1 MEILLLLFLIVILAI
16 AARKALRY
24 KTLSPLLPRKYN
36 FGKRRDTLRTTLG
49 LLEDRGA
56 RTLVETGV
64 ARHGLAKCKG
74 DGASTIVFGLWASQ
88 HRAHLYSVDIDPEA
102 TATAQQ
108 VIDGMDLQDSISVNT
123 SDSVQYLR
131 EFSEPVDF
139 LYLDSYDYDK
149 RDVEIQ
155 LASQQH
161 HLDEFTAIENLL
173 HDKSVVLIDDC
184 NLPGGGKGKLV
195 IDYMTSH
202 GWKVHQLDYQAIL
215 VRGQP
220 D

>member
-1 MEILLLLFLIVILAI
+1 MEFFALLILIVVLALV
-16 AARKALRY
+16 ARKIWRY
-24 KTLSPLLPRKYN
+24 KTLRPLLPWKYN

-56 RTLVETGV
+56 RTLVETGI
-64 ARHGLAKCKG
+64 ARHGLAKSKG
-74 DGASTIVFGLWASQ
+74 DGASTIVFGLWASR

-102 TATAQQ
+102 TATAQK
-108 VIDGMDLQDSISVNT
+108 VIEAMDLQDSISVNT
-123 SDSVQYLR
+123 SDSVKYLR

-139 LYLDSYDYDK
+139 LYLDSYDYHR

-202 GWKVHQLDYQAIL
+202 GWKVHALDYQAIL
-215 VRGQP
+215 VRNVAH
-220 D
+220 